1 MALVV
6 RAIRALDRRGGLA
19 SERAA
24 ATYARHVGLF
34 AGLHR
39 AVEEDVVGVVA
50 GRPMTVVDIGAGPGD
65 LLAALAP
72 RLPAATLVGVDPAPA
87 MRDLAAARGVVELDG
102 RAERLPFVDASV
114 DLAVSTLSSHHWD
127 DPVAAFAELR
137 RVLARGG
144 EARIYD
150 VRFAGFGAAEA
161 RAIARSAGLRPE
173 AVEHRV
179 VAARLLA
186 LRAYSLITLRA

>member
-1 MALVV
+1 MTLVI

-24 ATYARHVGLF
+24 ETYAHHVGLF

-39 AVEEDVVGVVA
+39 AVEEDLVA
-50 GRPMTVVDIGAGPGD
+50 LVASRPLTVVDIGAGPGD

-72 RLPAATLVGVDPAPA
+72 RLPAATLVGVDPAAA
-87 MRDLAAARGVVELDG
+87 MRQLAATRSVMVLDG
-102 RAERLPFVDASV
+102 RAEQLPFADASV

-137 RVLARGG
+137 RVLARDG

-150 VRFAGFGAAEA
+150 VRFAGLGATEA
-161 RAIARSAGLRPE
+161 RTIARAAGLPAE

-179 VAARLLA
+179 VDARLFGF
-186 LRAYSLITLRA
+186 RAYSLITLRA